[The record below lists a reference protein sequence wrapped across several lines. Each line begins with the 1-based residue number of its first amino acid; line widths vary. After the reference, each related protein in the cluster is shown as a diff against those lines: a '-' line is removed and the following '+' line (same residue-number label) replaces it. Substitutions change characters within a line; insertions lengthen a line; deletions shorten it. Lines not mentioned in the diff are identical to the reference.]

1 MPVDGVGFTLC
12 RDDDFYCCLSIKCF
26 NVYDTHTGTNNQIL
40 RVHMCVGA
48 GVCVCVSA
56 IKYSH
61 HPQRNFENWLSHACG
76 ALYYCK

>member
-12 RDDDFYCCLSIKCF
+12 RDDDFYCCLSIECF

-48 GVCVCVSA
+48 GVCVCVC
-56 IKYSH
+56 Y
-61 HPQRNFENWLSHACG
+61 
-76 ALYYCK
+76 